1 MARLPR
7 LCIAGETHLLIQ
19 RVRGDEPALG
29 QGSDCD
35 AYLASLREACLA
47 AGVAVHAYAV
57 MPTQV
62 RLLATPTG
70 TSALGTMLQAAGRRF
85 VPGYNRRQGRRG
97 PLWTGR
103 FHGTVIEAE
112 RLFVECLRFV
122 EAAPVQLGL
131 VEHAELWRWSSAAH
145 HAGQGLAPG
154 ITEHRCYWSLGNT
167 PFEREAQY
175 RRLLGAPLDAERQS
189 IIERAALQGWALGSP
204 EFVAAMAPTAKRRL
218 KPLRPGRPALGRKRQ
233 DKK

>member
-35 AYLASLREACLA
+35 AYLASLREAWLA

-85 VPGYNRRQGRRG
+85 V
-97 PLWTGR
+97 
-103 FHGTVIEAE
+103 
-112 RLFVECLRFV
+112 
-122 EAAPVQLGL
+122 
-131 VEHAELWRWSSAAH
+131 
-145 HAGQGLAPG
+145 AG
-154 ITEHRCYWSLGNT
+154 
-167 PFEREAQY
+167 
-175 RRLLGAPLDAERQS
+175 
-189 IIERAALQGWALGSP
+189 
-204 EFVAAMAPTAKRRL
+204 
-218 KPLRPGRPALGRKRQ
+218 
-233 DKK
+233 